1 MTVFDADVDAAADDV
16 TCMICSFIMIDP
28 VQLPYCSHAMCRDCA
43 QRISRRNAFF
53 LCPMRCPLPPGN
65 EVGVSMK
72 DADVQSLPT
81 HTSISA
87 QIQWHAALVLASGF
101 EATAFK
107 ANMGS
112 PDVTRVFAE
121 ADLHQH
127 LPQLMQIAQRDDSER
142 VMGRGEHNDAAATK
156 HFFEI
161 GSARFD
167 TIGPLESFGSGER
180 LRVSVR
186 RHSSCDHPDAF
197 AIWVERKSSKEQWEL
212 EVDDVKKHF
221 DEADTSVPARV
232 VLPRLKVGA
241 S

>member
-1 MTVFDADVDAAADDV
+1 
-16 TCMICSFIMIDP
+16 
-28 VQLPYCSHAMCRDCA
+28 
-43 QRISRRNAFF
+43 
-53 LCPMRCPLPPGN
+53 MRCPLPPGN
-65 EVGVSMK
+65 EVGVSMT

-107 ANMGS
+107 AKMGS

-121 ADLHQH
+121 ADLNQH

-142 VMGRGEHNDAAATK
+142 VMGRGEGNTL
-156 HFFEI
+156 
-161 GSARFD
+161 
-167 TIGPLESFGSGER
+167 GPLESFGSGER

-197 AIWVERKSSKEQWEL
+197 AMWVERKSSKEQWEL

-232 VLPRLKVGA
+232 VLPRLKVSA